1 MADISDPNRPELV
14 PPDEPETSFP
24 IRFEQNLVPNIPSDV
39 WRKLSQEQL
48 HQLVEKIV
56 EMTFRSQEQRF
67 ELERESAKRE
77 DSRSTR
83 DVFFGTIVVVVGY
96 GASLYLALSGQKE
109 VALSIST
116 PLTALVAVVIGRR
129 LKG

>member
-1 MADISDPNRPELV
+1 MGEKGDPNRPELV
-14 PPDEPETSFP
+14 PPDKPETSLP
-24 IRFEQNLVPNIPSDV
+24 IRFEQSLVTDIPSDV
-39 WRKLSQEQL
+39 WRQLSQEQL
-48 HQLVEKIV
+48 YQLAEKII
-56 EMTFRSQEQRF
+56 EMTRRSQEQRF

>member
-1 MADISDPNRPELV
+1 MAEINDPIRPEPV

-24 IRFEQNLVPNIPSDV
+24 VRFEQSLVPSIPSDV

-56 EMTFRSQEQRF
+56 EMTFRSQERRF
-67 ELERESAKRE
+67 ELEQESAKRE

-83 DVFFGTIVVVVGY
+83 EALFGTIVVVVGY
-96 GASLYLALSGQKE
+96 GASLYLALNGQKE

-116 PLTALVAVVIGRR
+116 PLTA
-129 LKG
+129 